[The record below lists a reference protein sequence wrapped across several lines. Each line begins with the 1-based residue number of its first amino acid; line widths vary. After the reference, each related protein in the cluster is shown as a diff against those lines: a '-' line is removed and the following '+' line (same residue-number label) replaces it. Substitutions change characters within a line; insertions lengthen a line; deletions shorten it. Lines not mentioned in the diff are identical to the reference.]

1 MEEIVSQAFV
11 RATTMV
17 VGCPQVVMEEVVCSC
32 FVLLWRKLLGLP
44 SMAAYYHM
52 DRNKNLRSTLKSNF
66 AIEKLD
72 TNYLYE
78 RIEDDEQPAPLLP
91 QVESSSDEKKME
103 HEKNRRMKERHA
115 CCVPTYC
122 THFNS

>member
-1 MEEIVSQAFV
+1 
-11 RATTMV
+11 
-17 VGCPQVVMEEVVCSC
+17 
-32 FVLLWRKLLGLP
+32 
-44 SMAAYYHM
+44 MAAYYHM

-91 QVESSSDEKKME
+91 TGRILE
-103 HEKNRRMKERHA
+103 
-115 CCVPTYC
+115 
-122 THFNS
+122 